1 MEGCE
6 DGGEATLDS
15 VSVLCLSFTSFSPL
29 FLRLVSHPP
38 SLHCSIPPSCSRLFF
53 LSFHHFESFSVLSF
67 LLLPFLTFPSFPQ
80 LFSFSWLDLTSLCF
94 VFSSLPP
101 INFCSLPLLLTP
113 LLSVLLFSFLSFYFF
128 LYILPLSFFFP
139 VISLLCIYSSF
150 L

>member
-1 MEGCE
+1 MEERLLVILCPYF
-6 DGGEATLDS
+6 
-15 VSVLCLSFTSFSPL
+15 VSPSPPFHLCSFFL
-29 FLRLVSHPP
+29 FPIHRHFTAP
-38 SLHCSIPPSCSRLFF
+38 SLHHALVSSSCPSITLNPSQSFPFYYF
-53 LSFHHFESFSVLSF
+53 LSSLSP
-67 LLLPFLTFPSFPQ
+67 PFLNSFP
-80 LFSFSWLDLTSLCF
+80 FLDLTSLCF

-139 VISLLCIYSSF
+139 IVSLLCIYSSF